1 MSEWGNPAEVIL
13 CHRPAE
19 YIGRGEP
26 TRGIE
31 TSKYPQEQKSTEIPL
46 VVASER
52 GIAQTE
58 RMQAYRRCV
67 FGVVGPFGE
76 RGSTPGKLQNL
87 SLAEPSGKSGH
98 SR

>member
-1 MSEWGNPAEVIL
+1 MEVIFH
-13 CHRPAE
+13 CRPAE
-19 YIGRGEP
+19 YIGREKRTG
-26 TRGIE
+26 GIE

-58 RMQAYRRCV
+58 HMQAYRRCV
-67 FGVVGPFGE
+67 LGVVGPFRE
-76 RGSTPGKLQNL
+76 CGSTSGKLQNL